1 VPEELEIVRIGV
13 LSSAHQDRNLSG
25 TSALWV
31 FMGWKPLLILSF
43 AGLVACG
50 HHDGGGGVDA
60 TGGPGNP
67 VIVPCAGCMMFPPFT
82 GPGSVGACSDPAT
95 DPTLVYPPDQ
105 VLLPPNMNVIEVQ
118 FSPGAN
124 NTLFE
129 IDFENAS
136 TDVRFETMCNAIT
149 NTRGTATGG
158 CSFDLDPTDWNYV
171 ATLNRGGDPVT
182 VTVRG
187 VPADLSCV
195 AGSNSRTINYAQE
208 DLSGGI
214 YYWQSVTQGGV
225 AGTTGGIF
233 RKDFGNPDP
242 TPEPFLTPGNL
253 NKCVGCHYLSR
264 DGQKMVFGDDDADSD
279 DELGDDTFVLYD
291 VTTRTATMLSG
302 MTKGFAAW
310 RGSDHADFALSLGTG
325 MGMGGSTP
333 ELLQFDGSSG
343 AAGTTVSFSTVAA
356 LAGLRVTNPD
366 WTRDGT
372 MVYFTAT
379 TPITGITS
387 AQGTYNNK
395 DDIHATHGS
404 LWSVPVTAGTFRTPT
419 PLVTPASLDEN
430 DYYPAISPDG
440 SVLVFDR
447 ATGTTLATHD
457 SYNNPN
463 ATLFGMAVPSGT
475 PVALAKANLHDT
487 LTNSWPRWSPAV
499 QMYKGKR
506 IVWMTFSSTRD
517 YGLRVANEAAQFFN
531 CYPPVSPENPSNDHK
546 QAFDPNCTQPQ
557 IWMAAVSLDDLA
569 ANTDGSFPA
578 FWLPFQDFTA
588 HNHIAQWVDS
598 IVNPTCTMGTQG
610 QACST
615 TNPCCNG
622 FTCDTT
628 SMTCQNLIP

>member
-1 VPEELEIVRIGV
+1 ME
-13 LSSAHQDRNLSG
+13 SK
-25 TSALWV
+25 TW
-31 FMGWKPLLILSF
+31 LLLVVSL
-43 AGLVACG
+43 LVACG
-50 HHDGGGGVDA
+50 GNHGG
-60 TGGPGNP
+60 TGGDGSVDGPAGTPTSP
-67 VIVPCAGCMMFPPFT
+67 VIIPCAGCAMFPPLT
-82 GPGSVGACSDPAT
+82 GSGSLPACTNPTT
-95 DPTLVYPPDQ
+95 DPDLVYPPDQ

-118 FSPGAN
+118 FQPGAN

-129 IDFENAS
+129 VDFENAG

-158 CSFDLDPTDWNYV
+158 CSFDLDPTDWNFV
-171 ATLNRGGDPVT
+171 ANINRGGDPVT

-195 AGSNSRTINYAQE
+195 AGSNSRVINYAQE

-214 YYWQSVTQGGV
+214 YYWQSVTQNGV

-264 DGQKMVFGDDDADSD
+264 DGLKMVFGDDDADSD
-279 DELGDDTFVLYD
+279 DELGDDTFVLMD
-291 VTTRTATMLSG
+291 VASRATTMLGG

-310 RGSDHADFALSLGTG
+310 EASAHDEFVLSDGGG
-325 MGMGGSTP
+325 MGNTP
-333 ELLQFDGSSG
+333 ELLSFDGTNGMGGMGMSG
-343 AAGTTVSFSTVAA
+343 AISFAAVTA
-356 LAGLRVTNPD
+356 LAGKRVTNPD
-366 WTRDGT
+366 WSRDGS
-372 MVYFTAT
+372 MLYFTAT
-379 TPITGITS
+379 TPITGIT
-387 AQGTYNNK
+387 GPTGNYNNK
-395 DDIHATHGS
+395 DDIHATNGS
-404 LWSVPVTAGTFRTPT
+404 LWSVPVTAGTFGTPT
-419 PLVTPASLDEN
+419 PLVTPATVDEN

-440 SVLVFDR
+440 GTLIFDR
-447 ATGTTLATHD
+447 AVGTTLATHD

-463 ATLFGMAVPSGT
+463 AELFAVAVPSGT

-531 CYPPVSPENPSNDHK
+531 CYPPVSPENPSGDHK

-557 IWMAAVSLDDLA
+557 IWMAAVSLDDVA
-569 ANTDGSFPA
+569 AGTDGSFPA
-578 FWLPFQDFTA
+578 FWLPFQDDTA

-598 IVNPTCTMGTQG
+598 IATATCTMGVQG

-615 TNPCCNG
+615 ANPCCSG
-622 FTCDTT
+622 FVCDST